1 MIMSMKERINQ
12 IKYTLDHRKAF
23 LKVEKQLTGH
33 NTLRGYLHDLD
44 KVFLKLFLSNKTV
57 HNIHRSCSRHH
68 LKAHTHEDYVQM
80 VIDWECA
87 RITKPDKPLNAR
99 DTLYKYYK
107 NLSDK
112 IEPVLDELGLWGTKY
127 VTDTKSIKSINY
139 DSVSTTVN
147 NDNYIRIGNKVIN
160 KGDWVCYI

>member
-23 LKVEKQLTGH
+23 LKVEKQLTGR

-112 IEPVLDELGLWGTKY
+112 IEPVLDELGL
-127 VTDTKSIKSINY
+127 
-139 DSVSTTVN
+139 
-147 NDNYIRIGNKVIN
+147 
-160 KGDWVCYI
+160 